1 MLHRSSTFHVYVQCF
16 ASLLLHFFVLYLG
29 TTTNEVTKPSLLP
42 PLPTPPSPSN
52 LPPPSTMAPR
62 FYKKLK
68 TKVKDPVTKM
78 NRALKGRS
86 SMYLPVSS
94 RLYFLLT
101 TITGD
106 SIGADSTASPAT
118 QLEQDAKVR
127 ARLPSTIP
135 ATERMTLDE

>member
-1 MLHRSSTFHVYVQCF
+1 
-16 ASLLLHFFVLYLG
+16 
-29 TTTNEVTKPSLLP
+29 
-42 PLPTPPSPSN
+42 
-52 LPPPSTMAPR
+52 MAPR